1 MIKSSK
7 YVYLN
12 FEDNNSSLVTRS
24 LKMNSLYK
32 TVPILQR
39 SSDYLVTLKGFN
51 LPINAMANKQD
62 IKQINI
68 RTSTIPVKQTFLNTV
83 EAIQPS
89 IIYTYY
95 PSASELKDDNIVLN
109 ITDPTLYVCLE
120 SNEQLN
126 NIDLYVEVVYASG
139 KTILQLASGEMA
151 LISLQFKY
159 SVSYTD
165 L

>member
-12 FEDNNSSLVTRS
+12 FEDNNSDLVTRP

-39 SSDYLVTLKGFN
+39 CSDYLLTLKGFN
-51 LPINAMANKQD
+51 LPINAMPNKQD

-83 EAIQPS
+83 QAIQPS
-89 IIYTYY
+89 IIYSYY
-95 PSASELKDDNIVLN
+95 PSTSELKDDNLVLN
-109 ITDPTLYVCLE
+109 ITDPTVYVVLE

-139 KTILQLASGEMA
+139 KTLLQIASGNMA